1 MNIPAFVV
9 GVCLLGV
16 HFRWI
21 GERFGEHELALTLWD
36 VNDGGTAKMTTYQV
50 VWRLDKPADK
60 SGP

>member
-21 GERFGEHELALTLWD
+21 GERFGEHELALTLWN
-36 VNDGGTAKMTTYQV
+36 VNDGGTSKMATYQEV
-50 VWRLDKPADK
+50 
-60 SGP
+60 